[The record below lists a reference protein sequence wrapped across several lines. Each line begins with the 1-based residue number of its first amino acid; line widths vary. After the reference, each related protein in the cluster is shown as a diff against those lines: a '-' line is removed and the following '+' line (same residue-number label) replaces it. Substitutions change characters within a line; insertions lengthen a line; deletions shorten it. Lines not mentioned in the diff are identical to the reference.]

1 MAHER
6 IVIGRMA
13 GELVVIGWPLHEG
26 LLEEMEPLQEHVG
39 LRCHHLQY
47 AQYVLTHFILWQ
59 DFLAILRVQEFFIH
73 YITGTYYVKWGKTYS
88 SMKSHNFFPIQG
100 SENLSSTKMD
110 TYFRN
115 GQIKIPRYHICGQWS
130 CQSCESAL
138 IKCRSRSE
146 LIEKNTDP
154 TLTLIISG
162 GKSNL
167 IVWGGADLPRRLF
180 WCFYY

>member
-39 LRCHHLQY
+39 LRCHHLQN

-59 DFLAILRVQEFFIH
+59 DFVDILRVQEFFIH
-73 YITGTYYVKWGKTYS
+73 YITGTYYVKWGKTPWTYS
-88 SMKSHNFFPIQG
+88 SMKSPNFFPIQG
-100 SENLSSTKMD
+100 SEILSSTKMD

-115 GQIKIPRYHICGQWS
+115 GQIKIPHMWPVVMSVLRIRTY
-130 CQSCESAL
+130 
-138 IKCRSRSE
+138 KM
-146 LIEKNTDP
+146 
-154 TLTLIISG
+154 
-162 GKSNL
+162 
-167 IVWGGADLPRRLF
+167 
-180 WCFYY
+180 